1 MDTVPYCA
9 FCLRANPPNV
19 EFYKHVVGCSTEL
32 RHSFQSMLGYD
43 FQLANFSICKPCW
56 KLMQLVQD
64 FRLRCFKANTL
75 VERIGQGLQS
85 EDGWF
90 SVKNLATIESVRM
103 AIKDQVQQI
112 GRVDLEELRTTEAA
126 VANDLTRERKGDLV
140 LTIELGEV
148 KIESDAATARDVA
161 MVSAMDSSKDDD
173 GERNSPF
180 SRTSLDVQEC
190 IKCNRLFG
198 NSRAVKLHL
207 LACDGQSDT
216 SRFVTCQI
224 CSATFRHKE
233 QLQVHLNV
241 HESKTPYKCDC
252 CKKAF
257 ACPKTRNIHQASCN
271 KYILN
276 CKHCDAQLPNNQR
289 LVEHY
294 RREHPGEQRH
304 KCSQCDMRFTHRLT
318 LLQHERRKHTAKLIE
333 HTCPECGKRFA
344 RERDLRSHIK
354 YHQTRPHHCEI
365 CELRFMSKTVL
376 LDHVVKCHSEKS
388 AEEGSNGVT
397 EHERTV
403 DKLKAMLARRSEQK
417 AEDAATD

>member
-126 VANDLTRERKGDLV
+126 VDNDLTRERKGDLV

-148 KIESDAATARDVA
+148 KIESDAEIARDVA

-173 GERNSPF
+173 
-180 SRTSLDVQEC
+180 
-190 IKCNRLFG
+190 
-198 NSRAVKLHL
+198 
-207 LACDGQSDT
+207 
-216 SRFVTCQI
+216 
-224 CSATFRHKE
+224 ATFRHKE

-333 HTCPECGKRFA
+333 HTCPECGKQFS

-376 LDHVVKCHSEKS
+376 LDHVVKCHPEKS
-388 AEEGSNGVT
+388 AKEGSNGVT

-417 AEDAATD
+417 AEDGLDWTMSSSITNHQRPPPQSLLASNRYNYMANGGEMNPARHTESESYCFGREEE